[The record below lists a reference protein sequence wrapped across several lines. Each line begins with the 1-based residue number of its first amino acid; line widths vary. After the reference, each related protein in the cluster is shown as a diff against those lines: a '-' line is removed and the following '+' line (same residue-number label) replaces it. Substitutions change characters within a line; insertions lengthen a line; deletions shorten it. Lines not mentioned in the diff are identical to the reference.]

1 MKSTLLS
8 LLAGLILGAII
19 HITSILTI
27 PWAAEH
33 NAWSRLAAVAE
44 VNEVRDIAPG
54 AGQRSLL
61 PDIDPMMRYAVCRYD
76 LSQGVLRI
84 QAPVPRSYW
93 SLALYDRLGINY
105 YVINDR
111 VVGAG
116 NIEVWVANAA
126 QLLEIEPAGVEDV
139 EGENGKGERLVVGAP
154 HEQGFAVFRVFLA
167 NQSSEQTVRQVLA
180 GTSCTSL
187 APEEPAI
194 PAAPAVPV
202 PPAKPNRPGEQ
213 S

>member
-19 HITSILTI
+19 HIVSILTI

-33 NAWSRLAAVAE
+33 NAWSRLTAVAA

-54 AGQRSLL
+54 AGQQTLL
-61 PDIDPMMRYAVCRYD
+61 PDIDPSMRYAVCHYD
-76 LSQGVLRI
+76 LSQGVLQIR
-84 QAPVPRSYW
+84 ALVPRSYW

-116 NIEVWVANAA
+116 NIEVWVANAT
-126 QLLEIEPAGVEDV
+126 QLLEVEPEGVEDS
-139 EGENGKGERLVVGAP
+139 EKGERLVVGAP
-154 HEQGFAVFRVFLA
+154 RQQGFAVFRVLA
-167 NQSSEQTVRQVLA
+167 SDPSREQMIRQVLA
-180 GTSCTSL
+180 GTSCATL
-187 APEEPAI
+187 APRDLDA
-194 PAAPAVPV
+194 
-202 PPAKPNRPGEQ
+202 R

>member
-8 LLAGLILGAII
+8 LFAGLLLGVII
-19 HITSILTI
+19 HIVSILTI

-33 NAWSRLAAVAE
+33 NAWSRLTAVAP

-54 AGQRSLL
+54 AGQETLL
-61 PDIDPMMRYAVCRYD
+61 PDIDPTMRYAVCHYD
-76 LSQGVLRI
+76 LDQGVLQIR
-84 QAPVPRSYW
+84 APVPRSYW

-116 NIEVWVANAA
+116 DIEVWVANAA
-126 QLLEIEPAGVEDV
+126 QLLEIEPEGIEES
-139 EGENGKGERLVVGAP
+139 EGEKRERLVVGAP
-154 HEQGFAVFRVFLA
+154 RQQGFAVFRVLA
-167 NQSSEQTVRQVLA
+167 ADSSLEQTVRQVLA
-180 GTSCTSL
+180 GTSCATL
-187 APEEPAI
+187 APSEEPGA
-194 PAAPAVPV
+194 
-202 PPAKPNRPGEQ
+202 R